1 MENRILFVGGTWNL
15 EGGKKSKLVDKFSSY
30 LDNVTLY
37 NGGDYREL
45 ERIIETAKDY
55 DTVIWWADVDNSLP
69 KVRDVKKVNY
79 KTMLITSK
87 RNVDHKYTF
96 QDLLKRALHIK
107 ANLCVEFTK
116 DNGVYGMR
124 LFDPLG
130 NVWYEGNNIE
140 ECSKALNNRV
150 NYLKSVTR
158 SNTTKTSEE
167 INPLPEDTKEQLNSE
182 FITLVREYA
191 NKFSEAIYETKDVK
205 RFLGNASFRCPKG
218 FPSFRDGKHIYVSR
232 RNVDKE
238 YITLDQFVPV
248 YLKDSKIYY
257 LGDNKPSVDT
267 PIQVRMYQI
276 LPNINYMIHSHCYID
291 KAPFTEM
298 PIPCGAIEEVEEIKK
313 VIDYYYYGDYNRDF
327 YVINLV
333 GHGSIMMAK
342 VPGMLNNIDIVGR
355 PIPEKHD
362 VKKLVL
368 KRKVPLS

>member
-69 KVRDVKKVNY
+69 KVRDVKEVNY

-96 QDLLKRALHIK
+96 QDLLQRALHIK